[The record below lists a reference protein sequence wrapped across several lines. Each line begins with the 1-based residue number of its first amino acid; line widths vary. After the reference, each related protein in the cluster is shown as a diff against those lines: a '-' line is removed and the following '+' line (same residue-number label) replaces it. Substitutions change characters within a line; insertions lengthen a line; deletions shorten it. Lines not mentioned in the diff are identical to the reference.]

1 MAAKIKKGDRVIVTA
16 GRDKGKRGEV
26 RQVMPEESRAIVA
39 GVNLVRRHTRQT
51 AQTEGGIISK
61 ESTIHLSNL
70 AILDPKTGKPTRVGF
85 KILDDGRK
93 VRVAKAFRRLDR
105 WLRRRAEKA
114 TRAPS
119 PARPTSRPPRAARRT
134 RPRAAKE
141 AKGKARAG
149 KLAPKSPAAGA
160 VKAAPKDYVAR
171 LKKLYRDEI
180 VPKLTKEFGYKNPLE
195 VPRLDKIVL
204 NMGVGEA
211 VNDTKKVTSAAA
223 DLALIAGQKPVVTR
237 ARKAISTFKVRENM
251 PIGAKVTLR
260 RTRMYE
266 FLDRLVTVALP
277 RVRDFRGLDPKSFD
291 GRGNYALGVKE
302 HIIFPEI
309 DYDKAEAQLGLDIVV
324 CTTAKTDAEAQAL
337 LRAFNFPFRQ

>member
-1 MAAKIKKGDRVIVTA
+1 MAETKSEKGDKAEKGAKPGKAEKSAAKGAKPDAAAEAKG
-16 GRDKGKRGEV
+16 G
-26 RQVMPEESRAIVA
+26 
-39 GVNLVRRHTRQT
+39 
-51 AQTEGGIISK
+51 
-61 ESTIHLSNL
+61 
-70 AILDPKTGKPTRVGF
+70 
-85 KILDDGRK
+85 
-93 VRVAKAFRRLDR
+93 
-105 WLRRRAEKA
+105 
-114 TRAPS
+114 
-119 PARPTSRPPRAARRT
+119 
-134 RPRAAKE
+134 
-141 AKGKARAG
+141 AKGKARKEVGAEI
-149 KLAPKSPAAGA
+149 AAAGA

-171 LKKLYRDEI
+171 LKKLYQNEI
-180 VPKLTKEFGYKNPLE
+180 VPKLTKEFGYKNALE

-223 DLALIAGQKPVVTR
+223 DLAMIAGQKPVVTR
-237 ARKAISTFKVRENM
+237 ARRAISTFKVRENM

-309 DYDKAEAQLGLDIVV
+309 DYDKAEAMLGLDIVV
-324 CTTAKTDAEAQAL
+324 CTTARTDAEAKAL
-337 LRAFNFPFRQ
+337 LREFNFPFRQ